1 MTEMAKDK
9 LTKSH
14 LIADGGEPANE
25 HVKSDGKERK
35 KAKKRQ
41 AELDPDLPTTT
52 EEVNFDIDQGEVAD
66 GVLDFDVNEPTMGDK
81 LASLNLQG
89 ENDKSRSVEEQESSV
104 LTMPPSANSVDILL
118 KQALHADDRALIL
131 DCLFTQDEKVIQKTI
146 SQLKTS
152 HVHKFF
158 NFLVSSIAE
167 SRGAIMACA
176 LPWLKF
182 LPLEHASVITSQESS
197 LRDLNSLN
205 QLIGS
210 RISTFKSAIELST
223 TMDLL
228 YAGDIGDEE
237 DEGGK
242 TVPVIYE
249 DQDSDEESDDAMD
262 TDQNTQDEEQ
272 SDNALDSDKIIEGDD
287 DDDDD
292 VTSE

>member
-1 MTEMAKDK
+1 MAKDK
-9 LTKSH
+9 LKKSH
-14 LIADGGEPANE
+14 PVADDGEPANE

-52 EEVNFDIDQGEVAD
+52 VEMNFDQGEVAD

-81 LASLNLQG
+81 LASLTLQS
-89 ENDKSRSVEEQESSV
+89 ENDKSRSVKEQESSG

-131 DCLFTQDEKVIQKTI
+131 DCLFTQDEKVIRKTI

-152 HVHKFF
+152 QVHKFF
-158 NFLVSSIAE
+158 NFLVSNVAE

-182 LPLEHASVITSQESS
+182 LPLQHASVITSQESS
-197 LRDLNSLN
+197 FQDLNSLN

-210 RISTFKSAIELST
+210 RVSTFKSAIELSSAI
-223 TMDLL
+223 DLL
-228 YAGDIGDEE
+228 CAGDIDEA
-237 DEGGK
+237 DEGEK
-242 TVPVIYE
+242 PVPVIYE

-262 TDQNTQDEEQ
+262 TDQNNQGEEQ
-272 SDNALDSDKIIEGDD
+272 SDDAFESDEDIKGDD
-287 DDDDD
+287 DKDDVDD

>member
-1 MTEMAKDK
+1 MAKDK
-9 LTKSH
+9 LKKSH
-14 LIADGGEPANE
+14 IIADGGEPANE
-25 HVKSDGKERK
+25 HGKSDGKERK

-41 AELDPDLPTTT
+41 AELDHDLPTTT
-52 EEVNFDIDQGEVAD
+52 EEVNFDVDQGEVAD

-81 LASLNLQG
+81 LAGLNLQD

-158 NFLVSSIAE
+158 NFLLSNIAE

-182 LPLEHASVITSQESS
+182 LLLEHASVITSQESS

-205 QLIGS
+205 QLVGS
-210 RISTFKSAIELST
+210 RVSTFKSAIEFST

-262 TDQNTQDEEQ
+262 TDQNTQDEVQ
-272 SDNALDSDKIIEGDD
+272 SDNALDRDKIIEGDD
-287 DDDDD
+287 SDDDD